1 MERRDVLSARLT
13 GDEPAAEKL
22 DGERL
27 SRDEIIRRLAQPR
40 AGEPSLRGDHMLD
53 RLEPPQ
59 PPLKAAAVLV
69 PIVEHDDQLTVLL
82 TKRTDHLA
90 DHAGQ
95 ISFPGGRI
103 EPDDPDPEYAALRE
117 AREEVGLP
125 AEQVQLIGRLDIYRT
140 RTGFEV
146 VPVVG
151 LGAPAAGVGARS
163 LRGRRSVRG
172 AARLHPRP
180 GQSRA
185 AFARAARRHADLLR
199 AALSRSSYLGAT
211 AGMLVNLA
219 QVLRP

>member
-1 MERRDVLSARLT
+1 MERRDVLSARL
-13 GDEPAAEKL
+13 
-22 DGERL
+22 
-27 SRDEIIRRLAQPR
+27 SRDDIIRRLAAAR
-40 AGEPSLRGDHMLD
+40 AGGATLRGDHMLD

-69 PIVEHDDQLTVLL
+69 PIVEHAAALTVLL
-82 TKRTDHLA
+82 TRRTDHLA

-95 ISFPGGRI
+95 VSFPGGRI
-103 EPDDPDPEYAALRE
+103 EPEDADPEHAALRE

-125 AEQVQLIGRLDIYRT
+125 PEQVELVGRLDIYRT

-151 LGAPAAGVGARS
+151 LVRPPLVLAPDPHEVAEVFEVPLSFILDPVNHELHSRE
-163 LRGRRSVRG
+163 LRGATRTFYVLPYEGRNIW
-172 AARLHPRP
+172 
-180 GQSRA
+180 
-185 AFARAARRHADLLR
+185 
-199 AALSRSSYLGAT
+199 GAT

>member
-1 MERRDVLSARLT
+1 MERRDVLSARL
-13 GDEPAAEKL
+13 
-22 DGERL
+22 
-27 SRDEIIRRLAQPR
+27 SRDDIIRRLAEPR
-40 AGEPSLRGDHMLD
+40 AGGAALRGDHMLD

-69 PIVEHDDQLTVLL
+69 PIVEHDGALTVLL

-103 EPDDPDPEYAALRE
+103 EPEDADPEHAALRE

-125 AEQVQLIGRLDIYRT
+125 AEQVELIGRLDTYRT

-151 LGAPAAGVGARS
+151 LVRPPLVLAPDPYEVAEVFEVPLDFILDPVNHELHSRE
-163 LRGRRSVRG
+163 LRG
-172 AARLHPRP
+172 AT
-180 GQSRA
+180 
-185 AFARAARRHADLLR
+185 RHFYVLPYEGR
-199 AALSRSSYLGAT
+199 HIWGAT